1 MSKVFDYYAVYY
13 DLLYKEKDYRAETEY
28 VGRLLEENGI
38 KTGAILELG
47 CGTGKHAEQV
57 AKIGYS
63 VHGID
68 LSSEMIKEAK
78 KRKPNH
84 LSNQLYFEIGDICD
98 YAVDKKFD
106 AVISLF
112 HVASYMIK
120 NEQLVA
126 MFKTAAK
133 HLNPGG
139 IFIFDFWY
147 GPGVVTTPPTIRL
160 KRLENE
166 EVNVLRIAEPQ
177 IHSNENVVDVK
188 YSVQLKKKNEQK
200 IIELNEMHQMRY
212 LFIPEIKF
220 LSEPWFVTK
229 TNFAWMKDVKPN
241 FCDWLCISVLE
252 KK

>member
-13 DLLYKEKDYRAETEY
+13 DLLYKEKDYKAETDY

-38 KTGAILELG
+38 TTGSILELG
-47 CGTGKHAEQV
+47 CGTGKHAEQF

-78 KRKPNH
+78 KRNPSH
-84 LSNQLYFEIGDICD
+84 LSNKLYFEIGNICD
-98 YAVDKKFD
+98 YEVEKKFD

-112 HVASYMIK
+112 HVASYMK
-120 NEQLVA
+120 NNELLVA

-139 IFIFDFWY
+139 LFIFDFWY
-147 GPGVVTTPPTIRL
+147 GPGVITTPPTIQL

-177 IHSNENVVDVK
+177 IHPNENVVDVN
-188 YSVQLKKKNEQK
+188 YTVQINKKNEQK
-200 IIELNEMHQMRY
+200 TTELNEIHQMRY

-220 LSEPWFVTK
+220 LSQPWFVTK
-229 TNFAWMKDVKPN
+229 EIFAWMKDIKPN

>member
-1 MSKVFDYYAVYY
+1 M
-13 DLLYKEKDYRAETEY
+13 T
-28 VGRLLEENGI
+28 
-38 KTGAILELG
+38 
-47 CGTGKHAEQV
+47 
-57 AKIGYS
+57 
-63 VHGID
+63 
-68 LSSEMIKEAK
+68 
-78 KRKPNH
+78 
-84 LSNQLYFEIGDICD
+84 
-98 YAVDKKFD
+98 
-106 AVISLF
+106 
-112 HVASYMIK
+112 K

-126 MFKTAAK
+126 MFETAAN

-147 GPGVVTTPPTIRL
+147 GPGVLNTPPSIRV

-166 EVNVLRIAEPQ
+166 KVNVLRIAEPK

-188 YSVQLKKKNEQK
+188 YSVQVKKKNEQK

-229 TNFAWMKDVKPN
+229 ANFAWMKDIKPN

>member
-1 MSKVFDYYAVYY
+1 MSKVFNYYAVYY
-13 DLLYKEKDYRAETEY
+13 DLLYKEKDYKAETEY

-38 KTGAILELG
+38 TTGSILELG
-47 CGTGKHAEQV
+47 CGTGKHAEQF

-78 KRKPNH
+78 KRELNH
-84 LSNQLYFEIGDICD
+84 LSNQLYFEIGNICD
-98 YAVDKKFD
+98 FSVDKKFD

-133 HLNPGG
+133 HLNSGG

-147 GPGVVTTPPTIRL
+147 GPGVITTPPTIRL
-160 KRLENE
+160 NRLENE
-166 EVNVLRIAEPQ
+166 EVNVLRIAEPK
-177 IHSNENVVDVK
+177 IHSDENVVDVK
-188 YSVQLKKKNEQK
+188 YSVQVKKKNEQEVF
-200 IIELNEMHQMRY
+200 ELNEMHQMRY

-220 LSEPWFVTK
+220 LCEPWFVTK
-229 TNFAWMKDVKPN
+229 ANFAWMKDVKPN